1 MPEQVL
7 FRVDPRFV
15 HATLMNAW
23 VPAVGA
29 GWIMVADADV
39 MNDPRRRTIFEMS
52 AMDAVRLWFVP
63 ESKVAERLEQVEEVS
78 PGIVIFASLGS
89 VLRAMRGGLAMR
101 RLNVGHVPAGPG
113 RTEVHP
119 AVHLGSGDQEM
130 IRQLEA
136 QGVEVR
142 IQPLPDDPPVAALGS
157 SPPAPASGNLFAP
170 PPSAP
175 ALPAADAD
183 DERPDRARALLE
195 VVNERGL
202 HLRAA
207 HVLAALAN
215 EISAQVKVG
224 WGDDEMVNAKSLL
237 GLTTLGAARG
247 ARLHVVVEGEGAE
260 AALERIRALFALG
273 FHEREEGA

>member
-1 MPEQVL
+1 MPDQLL

-23 VPAVGA
+23 VPATGA
-29 GWIMVADADV
+29 RWLLIADADV

-52 AMDAVRLWFVP
+52 TMDAVRLWFTP
-63 ESKVAERLEQVEEVS
+63 ESKVAERLAEVDEPG
-78 PGIVIFASLGS
+78 PGIVIFASLAS
-89 VLRAMRGGLAMR
+89 VLRAMRGGLEME

-119 AVHLGSGDQEM
+119 AVHLGTGDQEM

-136 QGVEVR
+136 SGVQVR
-142 IQPLPDDPPVAALGS
+142 IQPLPDDAPVAAVGS
-157 SPPAPASGNLFAP
+157 TPPMPASANPFAP
-170 PPSAP
+170 PPSGP
-175 ALPAADAD
+175 SSIAADPE
-183 DERPDRARALLE
+183 DERPDRAQAVLE

-215 EISAQVKVG
+215 ELAAQVRVG
-224 WGDDEMVNAKSLL
+224 WGDEMVNAKSLL
-237 GLTTLGAARG
+237 GLTTLGAGRG
-247 ARLHVVVEGEGAE
+247 SRLTVVVEGEGAE
-260 AALERIRALFALG
+260 GALERIRVLFSMG
-273 FHEREEGA
+273 FLENGDES

>member
-1 MPEQVL
+1 MPEQVV

-23 VPAVGA
+23 VPSVGA
-29 GWIMVADADV
+29 TWIMVADADV
-39 MNDPRRRTIFEMS
+39 VNDPRRRTIFEMS
-52 AMDAVRLWFVP
+52 TMDAVRLWFVP
-63 ESKVAERLEQVEEVS
+63 ESKVAERLLEVEETGA
-78 PGIVIFASLGS
+78 GIVIFASLAA
-89 VLRAMRGGLAMR
+89 VLRAMRGGLKMA

-113 RTEVHP
+113 RAEVHP
-119 AVHLGSGDQEM
+119 AVHLGTGDQEM
-130 IRQLEA
+130 IRQLQS

-142 IQPLPDDPPVAALGS
+142 IQPLPDDAPMAALGA
-157 SPPAPASGNLFAP
+157 PPPPPSGPGNLFAP

-175 ALPAADAD
+175 SRPAVEGE
-183 DERPDRARALLE
+183 DERPDRAEAVLE

-215 EISAQVKVG
+215 EITAQVRVG
-224 WGDDEMVNAKSLL
+224 WGDEVVNAKSLL

-247 ARLHVVVEGEGAE
+247 SRLTVVVEGEGADV
-260 AALERIRALFALG
+260 AMERIRVLFAKG
-273 FHEREEGA
+273 FHENGEVE